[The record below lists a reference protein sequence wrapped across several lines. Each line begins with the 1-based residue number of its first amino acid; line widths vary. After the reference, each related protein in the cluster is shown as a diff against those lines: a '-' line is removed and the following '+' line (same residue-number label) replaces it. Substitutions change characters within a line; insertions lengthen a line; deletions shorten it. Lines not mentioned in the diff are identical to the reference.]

1 MLFPEPAMEKCNS
14 TGGRSIQG
22 LVHSTESFA
31 SVDGPGVR
39 YLIFLQGCPM
49 RCRFCHNPDTWQTDP
64 QKALSASFQA
74 PEELIR
80 KALRFRP
87 YWGTEG
93 GITVSG
99 GEPLLQMDFLLELFQ
114 RAKAANIH
122 TCLDTSGVPFT
133 HEEPFYS
140 QFLEL
145 MKYTDLVLL
154 DLKMMDPAGHLGLTG
169 RGNDNILDMAR
180 LLDELGVPVW
190 IRHVLVPG
198 LTDKETD
205 LREMDAF
212 IRSLANVERVEV
224 LPYHTLGVYKWKELG
239 IPYSLEDVLPP
250 SAEEMEKAGRLL
262 HADR

>member
-1 MLFPEPAMEKCNS
+1 MEHLSEHLSQPGSVK
-14 TGGRSIQG
+14 GQIRG
-22 LVHSTESFA
+22 LVHSTESFG
-31 SVDGPGVR
+31 SVDGPGIR
-39 YLIFLQGCPM
+39 FLIFLQGCPL
-49 RCRFCHNPDTWQTDP
+49 RCRFCHNPDTWTLTSGQ
-64 QKALSASFQA
+64 
-74 PEELIR
+74 
-80 KALRFRP
+80 ALRVSADQLLAQALRYRP
-87 YWGTEG
+87 YWGKGG

-99 GEPLLQMDFLLELFQ
+99 GEPLLQIDFLVEFF
-114 RAKAANIH
+114 RKAKEACVH
-122 TCLDTSGVPFT
+122 TALDTSGAPFT
-133 HEEPFYS
+133 REEPFYS
-140 QFLEL
+140 RFLEL
-145 MKYTDLVLL
+145 MKYVDLVLL

-262 HADR
+262 HADC